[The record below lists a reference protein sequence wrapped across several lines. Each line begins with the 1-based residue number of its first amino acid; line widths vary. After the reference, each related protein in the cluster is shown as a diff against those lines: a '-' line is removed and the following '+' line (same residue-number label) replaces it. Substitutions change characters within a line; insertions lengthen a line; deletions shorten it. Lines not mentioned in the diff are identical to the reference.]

1 MSIKMLVLSPTSNN
15 LKKAAKLLK
24 ENKLVAFPT
33 ETVYGVGCTYKSIK
47 AYKALNKLKR
57 RTPNKPYTL
66 MLGSIHEIKKF
77 AKLNQKTTKFIN
89 KVLPGSVTLLLKV
102 KPNLPKYLSKDGIIG
117 IRVPDYKL
125 TLSLLKLSGPLLVPS
140 LNRTNKEPLN
150 EINKIKKEFAGE
162 LDAVINAK
170 IKKDKPSTVLLISDK
185 IKVIREGK
193 IPSKKL
199 IEVYNKL

>member
-1 MSIKMLVLSPTSNN
+1 MLILDNSQVS
-15 LKKAAKLLK
+15 LKKAATLLK
-24 ENKLVAFPT
+24 HEKLVAFPT
-33 ETVYGVGCTYKSIK
+33 ETVFGVGCRFDSLK

-66 MLGSIHEIKKF
+66 MLGNINDIKKF
-77 AKLNQKTTKFIN
+77 AKLTKKDFAFI
-89 KVLPGSVTLLLKV
+89 KKILPGSVTLLLKV
-102 KPNLPKYLSKDGIIG
+102 KAGLPKYLSKDGIIG
-117 IRVPDYKL
+117 IREPDYKL
-125 TLSLLKLSGPLLVPS
+125 TLDLLKLSGPLLVPS
-140 LNRTNKEPLN
+140 LNRSNKEPLN
-150 EINKIKKEFAGE
+150 DIKLIKKEFDHE
-162 LDAVINAK
+162 LDAIINVK

>member
-1 MSIKMLVLSPTSNN
+1 MLILSNSSQNIKR
-15 LKKAAKLLK
+15 AALLLK
-24 ENKLVAFPT
+24 QGKLVAFPT
-33 ETVYGVGCTYKSIK
+33 ETVYGVGAIYNSNK

-66 MLGSIHEIKKF
+66 MLGDINDIKKF
-77 AKLNQKTTKFIN
+77 AKLNKKITAFI
-89 KVLPGSVTLLLKV
+89 KKILPGSVTLILPAKLGM
-102 KPNLPKYLSKDGIIG
+102 PKYLSKDGYIG
-117 IRVPDYKL
+117 IRVPDHKIA
-125 TLSLLKLSGPLLVPS
+125 LSLLKLSGPLLVPS
-140 LNRTNKEPLN
+140 LNRSNEEPLSD
-150 EINKIKKEFAGE
+150 IKLIKKEFEGE

-170 IKKDKPSTVLLISDK
+170 IKKDKPSTVILISDK

>member
-1 MSIKMLVLSPTSNN
+1 MLILDNSQVS
-15 LKKAAKLLK
+15 LKKAATLLK
-24 ENKLVAFPT
+24 REKLVAFPT
-33 ETVYGVGCTYKSIK
+33 ETVFGVGCRFDSLK

-66 MLGSIHEIKKF
+66 MLGNINDIKKF
-77 AKLNQKTTKFIN
+77 AKLTKKDFTFI
-89 KVLPGSVTLLLKV
+89 KKILPGSVTLLLKV
-102 KPNLPKYLSKDGIIG
+102 KVGLPKYLSKDGIIG

-125 TLSLLKLSGPLLVPS
+125 TLDLLKLSGPLLVPS
-140 LNRTNKEPLN
+140 LNRSNQEPLN
-150 EINKIKKEFAGE
+150 DIKLIKKEFDHE
-162 LDAVINAK
+162 LDAIINVK

>member
-1 MSIKMLVLSPTSNN
+1 MLILDNSQVS
-15 LKKAAKLLK
+15 LKKAATLLK
-24 ENKLVAFPT
+24 HEKLVAFPT
-33 ETVYGVGCTYKSIK
+33 ETVFGVGCRFDSLK
-47 AYKALNKLKR
+47 AYQALNKLKR

-66 MLGSIHEIKKF
+66 MLGNINDIKKF
-77 AKLNQKTTKFIN
+77 AKLTDKDFAFI
-89 KVLPGSVTLLLKV
+89 KKILPGSVTLLLKV
-102 KPNLPKYLSKDGIIG
+102 KSGLPKYLSKDGIIG

-125 TLSLLKLSGPLLVPS
+125 TLDLLKLSGPLLVPS
-140 LNRTNKEPLN
+140 LNRSNKEPLN
-150 EINKIKKEFAGE
+150 DIKLIKKEFDHE
-162 LDAVINAK
+162 LDAIINVK

>member
-1 MSIKMLVLSPTSNN
+1 MIVLNKSH
-15 LKKAAKLLK
+15 LDLLK
-24 ENKLVAFPT
+24 ASHLLKQGKLVAFPT
-33 ETVYGVGCTYKSIK
+33 ETVYGVGCTYNSFK

-66 MLGSIHEIKKF
+66 MLGSVSEVKKF
-77 AKLNQKTTKFIN
+77 AKLNKKTTKFIN

-102 KPNLPKYLSKDGIIG
+102 KPGLPKYLSKDGIIG

-140 LNRTNKEPLN
+140 LNRANKEPLN
-150 EINKIKKEFAGE
+150 EINKIKKEFDGE
-162 LDAVINAK
+162 LDAIINAK

>member
-1 MSIKMLVLSPTSNN
+1 MLILDNSQIS
-15 LKKAAKLLK
+15 LKKAATLLK
-24 ENKLVAFPT
+24 HDKLVAFPT
-33 ETVYGVGCTYKSIK
+33 ETVFGVGCRFDSLK

-66 MLGSIHEIKKF
+66 MLGNINDIKKF
-77 AKLNQKTTKFIN
+77 AKLTKKDFVFI
-89 KVLPGSVTLLLKV
+89 KKILPGSVTLLLKV
-102 KPNLPKYLSKDGIIG
+102 KSGLPKYLSKDGIIG

-125 TLSLLKLSGPLLVPS
+125 TLDLLKLSGPLLVPS
-140 LNRTNKEPLN
+140 LNRSNKEPLN
-150 EINKIKKEFAGE
+150 DIKLIKKEFDHE
-162 LDAVINAK
+162 LDAIINVK